1 MSENIPKRK
10 SKPEDVS
17 QIPVKI
23 DQEIGK
29 AAADLV
35 KKQLML
41 SNAKTEYDRNVANAK
56 QSVNYSMERIIQFAQ
71 KSKTSLM
78 EQIDNM
84 SSRRRLE
91 MELMNTALIEAQSKI
106 LKLFANYASNRILN
120 RDEKDATEDIR
131 YLKCLTEVQS
141 FVNTAFT
148 GEQWEKEAITEIEVY
163 WNDFISQIID
173 SEQMS
178 LHKFVRV
185 NNYISPEELSLKLLN
200 FAPEELKLDVSIES
214 SDKSITKVL
223 LTEINLEIHTVR
235 NTIGSEKAE
244 LLNNIVLYRKT
255 SIKELISEGKAN
267 FENNQRIIVSCP
279 IDLSILNEEML
290 LIQVELSG
298 VPIHYSPLT
307 LHTENERIKTIGNDL
322 SPQGGKPNNMW
333 RSFSFSKDNGCPTRN
348 GKATCD
354 LDQSDM
360 RALGYSEQT
369 PNVKYYAVNPRRL
382 STVLESHNENPSTE
396 DAEINESYSNLPKE
410 KLAINN
416 QLPLNQPSPVTYFK
430 KPLSINSTNTIA
442 VASPTQNNFLPSIK
456 STDKNLEKRLK
467 EFNEMKDHAILSEN
481 NTRENGNESF
491 DVLEADS
498 QCKLDISHLQ
508 ARLSGKFNPAK
519 NVNHAANEKS
529 AKTAEK
535 TRKNV
540 SFHNSTNT
548 CERTTDGGK
557 DTSTTLI
564 HTETLPYKPGT
575 IDDASMYQSFIGMSQ
590 MKLTDFDQTFVTNDT
605 EYNMNSCNDTEL
617 PTFHHA

>member
-1 MSENIPKRK
+1 
-10 SKPEDVS
+10 
-17 QIPVKI
+17 
-23 DQEIGK
+23 
-29 AAADLV
+29 
-35 KKQLML
+35 
-41 SNAKTEYDRNVANAK
+41 
-56 QSVNYSMERIIQFAQ
+56 
-71 KSKTSLM
+71 LM

-106 LKLFANYASNRILN
+106 LKLFANFANNRSMN
-120 RDEKDATEDIR
+120 RDEKAANDDIR
-131 YLKCLTEVQS
+131 YLKCLAEVQS

-185 NNYISPEELSLKLLN
+185 NNYISPEELSLKLID
-200 FAPEELKLDVSIES
+200 FVPEELKLYVSIES

-244 LLNNIVLYRKT
+244 LLNNVVLYAKT

-267 FENNQRIIVSCP
+267 FENNQKIIVSCP

-298 VPIHYSPLT
+298 VPIHHSPLT
-307 LHTENERIKTIGNDL
+307 LHTENEGMKNIGNDL
-322 SPQGGKPNNMW
+322 SPQGGKPNNSVIW
-333 RSFSFSKDNGCPTRN
+333 RSFSFSKDNGCITRN
-348 GKATCD
+348 GKTTSD

-360 RALGYSEQT
+360 RALGYSEVT
-369 PNVKYYAVNPRRL
+369 PSVKYYAVNPRRL

-410 KLAINN
+410 KLSINN

-456 STDKNLEKRLK
+456 STDKNLEKKLK
-467 EFNEMKDHAILSEN
+467 EFNEMKNLVISSEN
-481 NTRENGNESF
+481 TTRDNGNESF

-508 ARLSGKFNPAK
+508 ARLSGKFKPTK
-519 NVNHAANEKS
+519 NSNHTANEISVK
-529 AKTAEK
+529 AAEK
-535 TRKNV
+535 TKKNV
-540 SFHNSTNT
+540 SFHNSINT

-575 IDDASMYQSFIGMSQ
+575 IDEASMYQQSFEGMSQ

-605 EYNMNSCNDTEL
+605 EYSMNTYNDAEL
-617 PTFHHA
+617 PTFHHS